1 MSHPHDPRTVGA
13 TPPSA
18 WPQEARALLAELRG
32 VAVCRPGGTAG
43 GATGAGAAK
52 GGTAGALI
60 AGLDWAVRA
69 GERWA
74 VIGRNAAGK
83 STLLRTLAGLHAPAA
98 GSVAWAGRAQDEWD
112 ALDAAAHRAW
122 MPQQAQDRF
131 RLSVSRLLELARC
144 SDTGL
149 SAQQALDEL
158 DAGVL
163 LRRDARGLS
172 GGERQRVALAQVLV
186 QGAWLW
192 LLDEPVAFQDPAHQA
207 QVAQMLRRHVPCGAS
222 GAGPSGASG
231 PFRLAGGSAGADRP
245 DGRAVVFSAHDINW
259 VAAVA
264 THVLALHGDGRWHAG
279 PVEAML
285 TASMLRAVYGC
296 EWRQAGGAWIPL
308 A

>member
-1 MSHPHDPRTVGA
+1 MSPPHDPRTAGA
-13 TPPSA
+13 TPPAA
-18 WPQEARALLAELRG
+18 WPRGATALLAELRG
-32 VAVCRPGGTAG
+32 VAVRRPGGMAG
-43 GATGAGAAK
+43 GATEAGAAA

-60 AGLDWAVRA
+60 AGLDWTIRG

-98 GSVAWAGRAQDEWD
+98 GSVVWAGRALDEWD

-131 RLSVSRLLELARC
+131 RLSVSRLLELSRC
-144 SDTGL
+144 SDAGL
-149 SAQQALDEL
+149 SVQQALDEL
-158 DAGVL
+158 DAGAL
-163 LRRDARGLS
+163 LRRDARSLS

-186 QGAWLW
+186 QGARLW

-207 QVAQMLRRHVPCGAS
+207 QVAQVLRRHVPHGAGASVAAGGHDAS
-222 GAGPSGASG
+222 GALGGRSASPG
-231 PFRLAGGSAGADRP
+231 MHDR
-245 DGRAVVFSAHDINW
+245 AAVFSAHDVNW

-264 THVLALHGDGRWHAG
+264 THVLALLGDGRWHAG

-285 TASMLRAVYGC
+285 TTPMLRAVYGC
-296 EWRQAGGAWIPL
+296 DWRQAGGAWIPL